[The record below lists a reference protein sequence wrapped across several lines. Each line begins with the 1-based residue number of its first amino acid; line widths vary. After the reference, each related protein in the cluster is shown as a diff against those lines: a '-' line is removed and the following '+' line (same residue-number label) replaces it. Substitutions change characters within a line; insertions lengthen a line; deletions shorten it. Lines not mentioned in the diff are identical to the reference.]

1 MTRTDGPDSE
11 RILVLAPIGRD
22 GPAAAA
28 LLRESGLAAEA
39 CASLTELRHGLELG
53 SGSALIAEEA
63 FYQDRLDVLVDWV
76 AAHPAWSDYPFIVL
90 TSGRDTS
97 PVHARRVRLLEALRN
112 VSLLERPVEAVML
125 VSAVQAAL
133 RARRRQYETRDLLLE
148 RVHAA
153 ARLEALVAERTRDLE
168 EANRRL
174 RTEIGQREQVEATLR
189 QAQKIEAIGQLTGGI
204 AHDFNNLLTAV
215 LGNLELAILQVTNE
229 TARRLLSTAERAA
242 RRGAELTRQLLAFA
256 RKQHLKIEVVDLNT
270 LVSNMGDLLFRSM
283 GGTVRIET
291 VLQKDLWPAMVDA
304 SQIELVILNLAVN
317 GRDAMPEGGRLTIAT
332 ANMDAHD
339 TTRPTELSAAD
350 YVAVSVSDTGT
361 GIAPELL
368 SKVFDPFFTT
378 KDIGKGTG
386 LGLSQVYGVA
396 RQSGGTVRIDTQL
409 GRGTKVTVYLPRGVG
424 ATTAPP
430 EKAISVVQ
438 ANRRHQ
444 TILVVDDDADV
455 RTVTVSSLESLG
467 YAVSVAESGR
477 AALELLERGA
487 RFDLMLID
495 YAMPDLNGVATL
507 RRVRAKRASLPVVI
521 MTGYAATAAIEE
533 AVGRAGILQKPF
545 KLEELA
551 AKIDGALRSARS
563 AEAIPSSNVVPIQSG

>member
-76 AAHPAWSDYPFIVL
+76 AAQPAWSDYPFIVL

>member
-76 AAHPAWSDYPFIVL
+76 AAQPAWSDYPFIVL

-189 QAQKIEAIGQLTGGI
+189 QAQKIEAIGQLTG
-204 AHDFNNLLTAV
+204 V
-215 LGNLELAILQVTNE
+215 LGNLELAIQQVTNE

-270 LVSNMGDLLFRSM
+270 LVSNMGDLLFRTM

-291 VLQKDLWPAMVDA
+291 VLQKDLWPAMVDG
-304 SQIELVILNLAVN
+304 SQVELVILNLALN

-332 ANMDAHD
+332 ANVGSCDPN
-339 TTRPTELSAAD
+339 RPLELGAGD
-350 YVAVSVSDTGT
+350 YVAVSVADTGT
-361 GIAPELL
+361 G
-368 SKVFDPFFTT
+368 
-378 KDIGKGTG
+378 
-386 LGLSQVYGVA
+386 
-396 RQSGGTVRIDTQL
+396 
-409 GRGTKVTVYLPRGVG
+409 
-424 ATTAPP
+424 
-430 EKAISVVQ
+430 
-438 ANRRHQ
+438 
-444 TILVVDDDADV
+444 
-455 RTVTVSSLESLG
+455 
-467 YAVSVAESGR
+467 
-477 AALELLERGA
+477 
-487 RFDLMLID
+487 
-495 YAMPDLNGVATL
+495 
-507 RRVRAKRASLPVVI
+507 
-521 MTGYAATAAIEE
+521 
-533 AVGRAGILQKPF
+533 
-545 KLEELA
+545 
-551 AKIDGALRSARS
+551 
-563 AEAIPSSNVVPIQSG
+563 

>member
-1 MTRTDGPDSE
+1 
-11 RILVLAPIGRD
+11 
-22 GPAAAA
+22 
-28 LLRESGLAAEA
+28 
-39 CASLTELRHGLELG
+39 
-53 SGSALIAEEA
+53 
-63 FYQDRLDVLVDWV
+63 
-76 AAHPAWSDYPFIVL
+76 
-90 TSGRDTS
+90 
-97 PVHARRVRLLEALRN
+97 
-112 VSLLERPVEAVML
+112 
-125 VSAVQAAL
+125 
-133 RARRRQYETRDLLLE
+133 
-148 RVHAA
+148 
-153 ARLEALVAERTRDLE
+153 
-168 EANRRL
+168 
-174 RTEIGQREQVEATLR
+174 
-189 QAQKIEAIGQLTGGI
+189 
-204 AHDFNNLLTAV
+204 
-215 LGNLELAILQVTNE
+215 
-229 TARRLLSTAERAA
+229 
-242 RRGAELTRQLLAFA
+242 
-256 RKQHLKIEVVDLNT
+256 
-270 LVSNMGDLLFRSM
+270 
-283 GGTVRIET
+283 TVRIET

>member
-76 AAHPAWSDYPFIVL
+76 AAQPAWSDYPFIVL

-270 LVSNMGDLLFRSM
+270 LVS
-283 GGTVRIET
+283 
-291 VLQKDLWPAMVDA
+291 
-304 SQIELVILNLAVN
+304 
-317 GRDAMPEGGRLTIAT
+317 
-332 ANMDAHD
+332 
-339 TTRPTELSAAD
+339 
-350 YVAVSVSDTGT
+350 
-361 GIAPELL
+361 
-368 SKVFDPFFTT
+368 
-378 KDIGKGTG
+378 
-386 LGLSQVYGVA
+386 
-396 RQSGGTVRIDTQL
+396 
-409 GRGTKVTVYLPRGVG
+409 
-424 ATTAPP
+424 
-430 EKAISVVQ
+430 
-438 ANRRHQ
+438 
-444 TILVVDDDADV
+444 
-455 RTVTVSSLESLG
+455 
-467 YAVSVAESGR
+467 
-477 AALELLERGA
+477 
-487 RFDLMLID
+487 
-495 YAMPDLNGVATL
+495 
-507 RRVRAKRASLPVVI
+507 
-521 MTGYAATAAIEE
+521 
-533 AVGRAGILQKPF
+533 
-545 KLEELA
+545 
-551 AKIDGALRSARS
+551 
-563 AEAIPSSNVVPIQSG
+563 